1 VNKKESKR
9 IKLALEPVE
18 EMLSNEG
25 QREGDQAEDPHSLF
39 LFALR
44 SPKTSEKC
52 VGRLRMFVYFIVFA

>member
-1 VNKKESKR
+1 VNIKESKK
-9 IKLALEPVE
+9 IKLGLEPVE
-18 EMLSNEG
+18 EMLTTEG
-25 QREGDQAEDPHSLF
+25 QREGDQAEDPYSLF